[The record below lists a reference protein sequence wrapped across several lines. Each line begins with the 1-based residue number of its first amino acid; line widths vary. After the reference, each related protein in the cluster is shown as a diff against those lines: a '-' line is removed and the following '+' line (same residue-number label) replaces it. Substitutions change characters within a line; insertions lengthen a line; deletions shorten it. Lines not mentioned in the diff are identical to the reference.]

1 MRHGDV
7 FPLRLPDG
15 DFLLTLVVIYVLS
28 EISLMPTSNGFVE
41 LSVP

>member
-1 MRHGDV
+1 MGTCSRCGFPTV
-7 FPLRLPDG
+7 F
-15 DFLLTLVVIYVLS
+15 FLLTLVVIYVLS